1 MRTIL
6 IIAVSCILLLP
17 AGALAEGTPPE
28 QAAAKALETFTLM
41 VDDQNYR
48 RMGFDSPGQLQE
60 ASLGEPIEEL
70 TIPLEVLRAGE
81 PPSDPEKI
89 LEKCL
94 TRHYPLVLENRVLSE
109 VTIRCEG
116 DNWKPSGF
124 GGVGHV
130 REMSKMRQR
139 LAADKRLEKSQ
150 IFEVAVPQLQIS
162 FMGYKE
168 DGHLFLTPLYS
179 DRRLGFTAGVPI
191 RAEQVIEALRPMARE
206 LPG

>member
-1 MRTIL
+1 MRAIL
-6 IIAVSCILLLP
+6 IVAVTCALLLP
-17 AGALAEGTPPE
+17 AGALAQGTPPE

-48 RMGFDSPGQLQE
+48 RMGFESPGQLRE

-70 TIPLEVLRAGE
+70 TIPLAVLKAGE
-81 PPSDPEKI
+81 PAGDSEKI
-89 LEKCL
+89 LEKSV
-94 TRHYPLVLENRVLSE
+94 TRHYPLVIQNRVLSE

-124 GGVGHV
+124 GGIGHV
-130 REMSKMRQR
+130 RDMSQMRQR
-139 LAADKRLEKSQ
+139 LAAEKNLKSHQ

-179 DRRLGFTAGVPI
+179 DRRLGFTTGVPI